1 MGTDNSRH
9 ALLEKLSR
17 DLAEKGKLI
26 EAGRLVLRREELDEM
41 RIAYFLEAQRLFAT
55 MLTILER
62 GENLTQKDLHLMN
75 LINSEV
81 DELLADISPLE
92 S

>member
-62 GENLTQKDLHLMN
+62 GENLTEKDLRLMN
-75 LINSEV
+75 LINSESG
-81 DELLADISPLE
+81 ELLILPKK
-92 S
+92 